1 MEEGRDGSPARVEW
15 QGDGGRRASGQ
26 AEAAPG
32 NTGRRQGGGDAP
44 CRGRPWCWSFGRTR
58 GFCRWRP
65 WGGCVGGGG
74 GGEGGEERGGEERL
88 VTFSEHPQGS
98 THSTHAQHAQHAAPR
113 TSRSSRPQ
121 PSSFAVRV
129 WQSTHPLLPVLSHG
143 CELVAPACRHGKG
156 RGGSAAEGG

>member
-1 MEEGRDGSPARVEW
+1 MQRKTLVLVIWKNEGLLPV
-15 QGDGGRRASGQ
+15 ASLGWV
-26 AEAAPG
+26 
-32 NTGRRQGGGDAP
+32 
-44 CRGRPWCWSFGRTR
+44 RGW
-58 GFCRWRP
+58 
-65 WGGCVGGGG
+65 GG